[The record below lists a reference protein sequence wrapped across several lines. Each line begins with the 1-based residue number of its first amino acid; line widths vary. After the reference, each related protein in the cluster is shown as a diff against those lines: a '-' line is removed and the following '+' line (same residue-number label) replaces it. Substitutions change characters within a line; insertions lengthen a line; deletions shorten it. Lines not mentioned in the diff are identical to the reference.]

1 MKFKVKDEMLIPK
14 HHSKES
20 LILNLC
26 VQSQSIQSEGE
37 GFVFLEGIGL
47 MKQDIFACAIA
58 EFVEALATPEEER
71 EMSGLE
77 ILACNFLLRSSTI
90 S

>member
-1 MKFKVKDEMLIPK
+1 MKFKVKDETLIPGQ
-14 HHSKES
+14 HSKES
-20 LILNLC
+20 LILDLC
-26 VQSQSIQSEGE
+26 VQSEYLESERDGL
-37 GFVFLEGIGL
+37 VFLEGIGL

-58 EFVEALATPEEER
+58 EFIEALATPEGER